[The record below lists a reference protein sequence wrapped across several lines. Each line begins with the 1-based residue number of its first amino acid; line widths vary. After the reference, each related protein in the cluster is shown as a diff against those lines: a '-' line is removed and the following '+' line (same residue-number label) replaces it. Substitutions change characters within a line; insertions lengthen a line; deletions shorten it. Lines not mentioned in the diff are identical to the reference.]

1 MVYGTII
8 SKWNSL
14 VKNRAEEQIAKQNA
28 NYKVKTHL
36 ETIVSVW
43 LGKDFLVPLENSHA
57 SLAWEQS
64 CQSRLCTIVPVSL
77 ENNCTSVIWEQS
89 CLCYLER
96 VVPESLENNCASL
109 TKKKGCQCH
118 LGIVAPVS
126 LENNHASLTWVQL
139 WQCHLRTLVPVS
151 LENHC
156 ASVPWKKL
164 CQCDLETIVPVS
176 FGNNCARV
184 NCDNCSSVAWEQSR
198 HSHLGIIVPVS
209 LRIFCASVTF
219 RAHIL
224 VKHFRFID
232 FFYRNISFRIIV
244 KKTCIFLSQ
253 KHTLSSFFLVASV
266 CFFLCFCVKFW
277 DKENSIDP
285 KLILRK
291 LFVWPSGRYMNVF
304 LHSV

>member
-1 MVYGTII
+1 M
-8 SKWNSL
+8 
-14 VKNRAEEQIAKQNA
+14 
-28 NYKVKTHL
+28 
-36 ETIVSVW
+36 SVW

-156 ASVPWKKL
+156 ASVPW
-164 CQCDLETIVPVS
+164 
-176 FGNNCARV
+176 
-184 NCDNCSSVAWEQSR
+184 DNCSSVAWEQSR

-253 KHTLSSFFLVASV
+253 KHTLSCFFLVASV
-266 CFFLCFCVKFW
+266 CFFYVFALSFEIKRTPLILNWSFVSCLYDLLGVIWTFFYIQFKSCVK
-277 DKENSIDP
+277 
-285 KLILRK
+285 
-291 LFVWPSGRYMNVF
+291 
-304 LHSV
+304 